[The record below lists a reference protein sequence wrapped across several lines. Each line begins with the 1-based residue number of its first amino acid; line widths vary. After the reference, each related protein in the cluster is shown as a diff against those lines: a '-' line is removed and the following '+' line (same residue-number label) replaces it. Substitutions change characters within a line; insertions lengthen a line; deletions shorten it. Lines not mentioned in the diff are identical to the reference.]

1 MAARCQTTLHS
12 VRLPMHAD
20 PATTMPMPMQTARV
34 PITGP
39 ARSLSQTGTSGSL
52 IPPHR
57 YNEADRT

>member
-1 MAARCQTTLHS
+1 MAARSQTTHQLLT
-12 VRLPMHAD
+12 VPMQAD

-52 IPPHR
+52 IPPHG